1 MPESF
6 DTFKKRNVMKNRFLK
21 TVAPAALILA
31 GVVFGMVASSRALD
45 WPSADVK
52 TDDAPIARTGHFTA
66 SYANVVKKAAPS
78 VVNISTTRTIKL
90 DPRRQFMGPLD
101 DPLFRRFFGDQFEGR
116 GQAMPRTQ
124 KENSLGSGII
134 VTKDGYIITN
144 NHVVEGA
151 DEIKVTLSDKKTE
164 LDAKIIGRDPKTDI
178 AIVKIN
184 GKNLPFATLA
194 NSDLVEVGDVVLA
207 IGSPFG
213 LARSVTMGIVSAVGR
228 GMGNQI
234 EEYEDFIQTDAAI
247 NPGNS
252 GGALVDAE
260 GRVVGI
266 NTAILSRTGGNQG
279 VGFAVPINLAKNV
292 MESLLKNGR
301 VERGFLGVAI
311 QDLTPAL
318 AKEFKVPET
327 GGALVGDVTEKSAA
341 GDAGIKSGDVIIE
354 LNGKAVSDA
363 RNLRL
368 IVGQMAPG
376 TKVSVKVL
384 RQGAE
389 KTYDVVLKAMPS
401 EDQASLGGKPDQNA
415 EESDALNGV
424 TVGDITPGIRQEL
437 NLPPRLQGAV
447 ITELDPAT
455 PAYEAGLREGDVV
468 VEINH
473 QPVKDSETAVE
484 ISKHIKSK
492 QILLRVFSRGG
503 VRYIVVDESKK
514 K

>member
-1 MPESF
+1 
-6 DTFKKRNVMKNRFLK
+6 MKNRFLK

-45 WPSADVK
+45 WPSADIK
-52 TDDAPIARTGHFTA
+52 TDDAPIVRTGKFTA
-66 SYANVVKKAAPS
+66 SYAAVVKKAAPS
-78 VVNISTTRTIKL
+78 VVNISTTKTIKM
-90 DPRRQFMGPLD
+90 DPRRQFRGALD
-101 DPLFRRFFGDQFEGR
+101 DPMFRRFFDDQFEGR
-116 GQAMPRTQ
+116 GQPMPRPQ
-124 KENSLGSGII
+124 KEQSLGSGII

-164 LDAKIIGRDPKTDI
+164 LDAKIVGRDPKTDI

-184 GKNLPFATLA
+184 GKDLPFATMA
-194 NSDLVEVGDVVLA
+194 NSDQVEVGDVVLA

-228 GMGNQI
+228 GGMGI
-234 EEYEDFIQTDAAI
+234 EAYEDFIQTDAAI

-260 GRVVGI
+260 GRVIGI

-279 VGFAVPINLAKNV
+279 VGFAVPANLAKNV

-301 VERGFLGVAI
+301 VERGYLGVAI
-311 QDLTPAL
+311 QDITPAL
-318 AKEFKVPET
+318 AKAFKVPET
-327 GGALVGDVTEKSAA
+327 GGALVGDVTENSAA
-341 GDAGIKSGDVIIE
+341 GEAGIKYGDVIIE
-354 LNGKAVSDA
+354 LNGKNVPDA
-363 RNLRL
+363 RNLQL
-368 IVGQMAPG
+368 IVGQIAPG

-384 RQGAE
+384 RQGTE
-389 KTYDVVLKAMPS
+389 KSYDVVLKTMPG
-401 EDQASLGGKPDQNA
+401 EDQGALGGKPDQDG

-424 TVGDITPGIRQEL
+424 TVGDITPGMRQEL

-447 ITELDPAT
+447 ITGLDTST
-455 PAYEAGLREGDVV
+455 PAFDAGLREGDVV
-468 VEINH
+468 VEINR
-473 QPVKDSETAVE
+473 QPVKDAESAVE

-492 QILLRVFSRGG
+492 QILMRVFSRGAI
-503 VRYIVVDESKK
+503 RFIVVDEGKK

>member
-1 MPESF
+1 ME
-6 DTFKKRNVMKNRFLK
+6 NEVMKNRLFK
-21 TVAPAALILA
+21 TVAPAALLLA
-31 GVVFGMVASSRALD
+31 GVVFGVVASSRALD

-52 TDDAPIARTGHFTA
+52 TDDAPIARAGKFTA
-66 SYANVVKKAAPS
+66 SYAAVVKKAAPA
-78 VVNISTTRTIKL
+78 VVNISTTKIIKL
-90 DPRRQFMGPLD
+90 DPRRQFMMPFD
-101 DPLFRRFFGDQFEGR
+101 DPFFRQFFGDRFN

-124 KENSLGSGII
+124 KQNSLGSGVI

-144 NHVVEGA
+144 NHVVDGA

-164 LDAKIIGRDPKTDI
+164 LDAKIVGRDPKTDI

-184 GKNLPFATLA
+184 GKDLPFATLA
-194 NSDLVEVGDVVLA
+194 NSDQVEVGDVVLA

-228 GMGNQI
+228 GGMGI
-234 EEYEDFIQTDAAI
+234 EDYEDFIQTDAAI

-260 GRVVGI
+260 GRVIGI

-292 MESLLKNGR
+292 MTSLLKSGK

-311 QDLTPAL
+311 QDITPAL

-341 GDAGIKSGDVIIE
+341 GEAGIKSGDVIIE

-368 IVGQMAPG
+368 IVGQMTPG

-389 KTYDVVLKAMPS
+389 KSFDVVLKAMPA
-401 EDQASLGGKPDQNA
+401 EDQGAMGGKPEQDG
-415 EESDALNGV
+415 EESDAMNGV

-437 NLPPRLQGAV
+437 NLPSRLQGAV
-447 ITELDPAT
+447 ITDIDPTT
-455 PAYEAGLREGDVV
+455 PAYDAGLREGDVV
-468 VEINH
+468 IEINR
-473 QPVKDSETAVE
+473 QPVKDAESAVE
-484 ISKHIKSK
+484 ISKHIKTK
-492 QILLRVFSRGG
+492 QILLRVYSRGAIHF
-503 VRYIVVDESKK
+503 VVVDESKK

>member
-1 MPESF
+1 M
-6 DTFKKRNVMKNRFLK
+6 
-21 TVAPAALILA
+21 APAALILA

-52 TDDAPIARTGHFTA
+52 TDDASIVRTGKFTA
-66 SYANVVKKAAPS
+66 SYAAVVKKAAPS
-78 VVNISTTRTIKL
+78 VVNISTTKTIKL
-90 DPRRQFMGPLD
+90 DPRRQFMSPFE
-101 DPLFRRFFGDQFEGR
+101 DPMFRQFFGDRFEGR
-116 GQAMPRTQ
+116 GQPMPRTQ
-124 KENSLGSGII
+124 KEHSLGSGII

-144 NHVVEGA
+144 NHVVDGA

-164 LDAKIIGRDPKTDI
+164 MDAKIVGRDPKTDI

-184 GKNLPFATLA
+184 GKDLPFATLA
-194 NSDLVEVGDVVLA
+194 NSDKVEVGDVVLA

-213 LARSVTMGIVSAVGR
+213 LARSVTMGIVSALGR
-228 GMGNQI
+228 NDQGI

-260 GRVVGI
+260 GRVIGI

-318 AKEFKVPET
+318 AREFKVPET
-327 GGALVGDVTEKSAA
+327 GGALVGDVTDKSAA
-341 GDAGIKSGDVIIE
+341 GEAGIKSGDVIIE
-354 LNGKAVSDA
+354 LNGKSVSDA

-389 KTYDVVLKAMPS
+389 KTYNVVLKAMPS
-401 EDQASLGGKPDQNA
+401 EDQAGLGGKPDQNA
-415 EESDALNGV
+415 EESDALDGV
-424 TVGDITPGIRQEL
+424 TVGDITPGMRQEL

-447 ITELDPAT
+447 ITALDPST
-455 PAYEAGLREGDVV
+455 PAFDAGLREGDVV

-473 QPVKDSETAVE
+473 QPVKDAESAVE

-492 QILLRVFSRGG
+492 QILLRVFSRGAI
-503 VRYIVVDESKK
+503 RFIVVDESKK

>member
-1 MPESF
+1 M
-6 DTFKKRNVMKNRFLK
+6 
-21 TVAPAALILA
+21 APAALILA

-45 WPSADVK
+45 WPSADIK

-78 VVNISTTRTIKL
+78 VVNISTTKTIKL
-90 DPRRQFMGPLD
+90 DPRRQFMSPFE
-101 DPLFRRFFGDQFEGR
+101 DPMFRRFFGDQFEGR

-144 NHVVEGA
+144 NHVVDGA

-164 LDAKIIGRDPKTDI
+164 LDAKIVGRDPKTDI

-184 GKNLPFATLA
+184 GKDLPFATLA
-194 NSDLVEVGDVVLA
+194 NSDQVEVGDVVLA

-213 LARSVTMGIVSAVGR
+213 LARSVTMGIVSAMGR
-228 GMGNQI
+228 GGMGI
-234 EEYEDFIQTDAAI
+234 EAYEDFIQTDAAI

-260 GRVVGI
+260 GRVIGI

-292 MESLLKNGR
+292 MDSLLKNGR

-311 QDLTPAL
+311 QDITPAL
-318 AKEFKVPET
+318 AREFKVPES

-341 GDAGIKSGDVIIE
+341 GEAGIKIGDVIIE
-354 LNGKAVSDA
+354 LNGKTVADR
-363 RNLRL
+363 RNLQL
-368 IVGQMAPG
+368 IVSQLAPG

-384 RQGAE
+384 RQGSE
-389 KTYDVVLKAMPS
+389 KSFDVVLKAMPS
-401 EDQASLGGKPDQNA
+401 EDQASLGSGKPDQDA

-447 ITELDPAT
+447 ITELDPST

-473 QPVKDSETAVE
+473 QPVKDAETAVE

-503 VRYIVVDESKK
+503 MRFIVVDESKK

>member
-1 MPESF
+1 
-6 DTFKKRNVMKNRFLK
+6 MKNRFLK

-45 WPSADVK
+45 WPSAEVK
-52 TDDAPIARTGHFTA
+52 TDDAPIARSGKFTA
-66 SYANVVKKAAPS
+66 SYADVVKKAAPS
-78 VVNISTTRTIKL
+78 VVNISTTKTIKL
-90 DPRRQFMGPLD
+90 DPRRQFSMPFD
-101 DPLFRRFFGDQFEGR
+101 DPFFRQFFGNQFRGQ

-124 KENSLGSGII
+124 TEHSLGSGVIF
-134 VTKDGYIITN
+134 TKDGYILTN
-144 NHVVEGA
+144 NHVVDGA

-164 LDAKIIGRDPKTDI
+164 MDAKVVGRDPKTDI

-184 GKNLPFATLA
+184 GKDLPFATLA
-194 NSDLVEVGDVVLA
+194 NSDKVEVGDVVLA

-213 LARSVTMGIVSAVGR
+213 LARSVTMGIVSAMGR
-228 GMGNQI
+228 GGMGI

-266 NTAILSRTGGNQG
+266 NTAILSRTGGSQG
-279 VGFAVPINLAKNV
+279 IGFAVPVNLAKNV
-292 MESLLKNGR
+292 MDSLLKNGR
-301 VERGFLGVAI
+301 VDRGFLGVAI
-311 QDLTPAL
+311 QDITPDL
-318 AKEFKVPET
+318 AKEFKVPES

-341 GDAGIKSGDVIIE
+341 GEAGIKSGDVIIE
-354 LNGKAVSDA
+354 LNGKAVTDA
-363 RNLRL
+363 RTLRL
-368 IVGQMAPG
+368 AVGQMAPG

-389 KTYDVVLKAMPS
+389 KSFDVVLKAMPAEAQTGTGNS
-401 EDQASLGGKPDQNA
+401 QDQDS

-424 TVGDITPGIRQEL
+424 TVGDITPAIRQEL

-447 ITELDPAT
+447 ITELDPST
-455 PAYEAGLREGDVV
+455 PAYDAGLREGDVV
-468 VEINH
+468 IEINH
-473 QPVKDSETAVE
+473 QAVKDAESAVE
-484 ISKHIKSK
+484 ISKHINSK
-492 QILLRVFSRGG
+492 KILLRVFSRGG
-503 VRYIVVDESKK
+503 VRFIVVDESKK

>member
-1 MPESF
+1 
-6 DTFKKRNVMKNRFLK
+6 MKNRLLK

-66 SYANVVKKAAPS
+66 SYAAVVKKAAPS
-78 VVNISTTRTIKL
+78 VVNISTTKTIKF
-90 DPRRQFMGPLD
+90 DSQRQFGMPFD
-101 DPLFRRFFGDQFEGR
+101 DPIFRRFFGDRFEGQQ

-124 KENSLGSGII
+124 KEHSLGSGII

-144 NHVVEGA
+144 NHVVDGA

-164 LDAKIIGRDPKTDI
+164 MDAKIVGRDPKTDI

-184 GKNLPFATLA
+184 GKDLPFATLA
-194 NSDLVEVGDVVLA
+194 NSDQVEVGDVVLA

-292 MESLLKNGR
+292 MESLLKNGH

-318 AKEFKVPET
+318 AREFKVPET

-341 GDAGIKSGDVIIE
+341 GEAGIKSGDVIIE

-384 RQGAE
+384 RQGTE
-389 KTYDVVLKAMPS
+389 KSFDVVLKAMPS
-401 EDQASLGGKPDQNA
+401 EDQGSLGGKPDQDG

-447 ITELDPAT
+447 ITALDPST
-455 PAYEAGLREGDVV
+455 PAFDAGLREGDVV

-473 QPVKDSETAVE
+473 QPVKDAESAVE

-503 VRYIVVDESKK
+503 IRFIVVDESKK

>member
-1 MPESF
+1 MSPFE
-6 DTFKKRNVMKNRFLK
+6 D
-21 TVAPAALILA
+21 
-31 GVVFGMVASSRALD
+31 
-45 WPSADVK
+45 
-52 TDDAPIARTGHFTA
+52 PIF
-66 SYANVVKKAAPS
+66 
-78 VVNISTTRTIKL
+78 
-90 DPRRQFMGPLD
+90 RQ
-101 DPLFRRFFGDQFEGR
+101 FFGDRFEGQR

-124 KENSLGSGII
+124 KEHSLGSGII
-134 VTKDGYIITN
+134 VTKDGYILTN
-144 NHVVEGA
+144 NHVVDGA

-164 LDAKIIGRDPKTDI
+164 MDAKIVGRDPKTDI

-184 GKNLPFATLA
+184 GKDLPFATLA
-194 NSDLVEVGDVVLA
+194 NSDQVEVGDVVLA

-213 LARSVTMGIVSAVGR
+213 LARSVTMGIVSALGR
-228 GMGNQI
+228 NDQGI

-260 GRVVGI
+260 GRVIGI

-279 VGFAVPINLAKNV
+279 VGFAVPINLARNV
-292 MESLLKNGR
+292 MTSLLKSGK

-311 QDLTPAL
+311 QDITPAL
-318 AKEFKVPET
+318 AREFKVPET

-341 GDAGIKSGDVIIE
+341 GEAGIKSGDVIIE

-389 KTYDVVLKAMPS
+389 KTFDVVLKTMPA
-401 EDQASLGGKPDQNA
+401 EDQGALGGKPDQDN

-424 TVGDITPGIRQEL
+424 TVGDITPDIRQEL

-447 ITELDPAT
+447 ITELDPST
-455 PAYEAGLREGDVV
+455 PAYDAGLREGDVV
-468 VEINH
+468 IEINR
-473 QPVKDSETAVE
+473 QPVKDAESAVE
-484 ISKHIKSK
+484 ISKHIKTK
-492 QILLRVFSRGG
+492 QILLRVYSRGAIHF
-503 VRYIVVDESKK
+503 VVVDESKK